1 MTLAYGLRVSGRE
14 NLSGLTGPVL
24 FASNHHL
31 GLDNPLILKA
41 VTRRWRRHLAIAA
54 AAELWQNPAW
64 WVLNPLLGNG
74 FPIAR
79 KGPVRPS
86 LENLGRII
94 DRGWS
99 VLVYPEGVLT
109 VGGPMQPFMQG
120 AGLIAVEGRIPV
132 VPLRLDVTRF
142 GAPSKLP
149 LLRRGRVEVRFGPPL
164 TFAPGS
170 DYQQATAAIEQ
181 AVKVL

>member
-1 MTLAYGLRVSGRE
+1 
-14 NLSGLTGPVL
+14 
-24 FASNHHL
+24 
-31 GLDNPLILKA
+31 
-41 VTRRWRRHLAIAA
+41 
-54 AAELWQNPAW
+54 
-64 WVLNPLLGNG
+64 
-74 FPIAR
+74 
-79 KGPVRPS
+79 
-86 LENLGRII
+86 
-94 DRGWS
+94 
-99 VLVYPEGVLT
+99 
-109 VGGPMQPFMQG
+109 MQPFMQG